1 MKREVSSSCKRQPLD
16 STNRRLLIHS
26 DALSPKLEAS
36 FWRVPA
42 LSSPKDY
49 FFHLRI
55 SSSPCWFRP
64 WLPGWAESLCLRL
77 VQHLTKY
84 QGEETSGKAPLMWY
98 NWVGEGLA
106 KASFI
111 NLYLI
116 LFSLCPKT
124 SKSEVTHLVKNPP
137 AMQETQVKS
146 LGWEDSLEKGT
157 AILSS
162 ILSWRIPWTEE
173 PGGLQSMGLQ
183 RVRHDWVTNTNSAT
197 C

>member
-1 MKREVSSSCKRQPLD
+1 M
-16 STNRRLLIHS
+16 
-26 DALSPKLEAS
+26 
-36 FWRVPA
+36 
-42 LSSPKDY
+42 
-49 FFHLRI
+49 
-55 SSSPCWFRP
+55 
-64 WLPGWAESLCLRL
+64 
-77 VQHLTKY
+77 
-84 QGEETSGKAPLMWY
+84 
-98 NWVGEGLA
+98 A

-183 RVRHDWVTNTNSAT
+183 RVRHD
-197 C
+197 